1 MDYINFLI
9 CFVFY
14 RYCKL
19 IFDLIYY
26 YEYPNFMESKQ
37 IKKSRKETELSEF
50 VAVYD
55 GSLFPAFNVF
65 SIDMNMFMLMTKTRS

>member
-1 MDYINFLI
+1 MDYIKFYI

-14 RYCKL
+14 GYCKL

-37 IKKSRKETELSEF
+37 IKKSRKGTELSEF

-55 GSLFPAFNVF
+55 GSLFPAFSVF
-65 SIDMNMFMLMTKTRS
+65 SIDMNMFTLMTKKRS